1 MKFVVDRNLPL
12 PLRNQ
17 LQGLIEYGI
26 SCGELAPGEML
37 PSVRELADML
47 GVAPMTVAQVYS
59 DLKDKGLIQTRPGA
73 GTFVSNHQPDHQ
85 ADQAKLVYLYRQ
97 IDNLIEQS
105 RDLGIAPTELV
116 AAIQARVR
124 HRAENR
130 RKPRILMVGLFQQAT
145 ERYARFI
152 AGHLGEKATVEAQTI
167 SALEAGD
174 EALTDAS
181 AADLVVTIANR
192 VQQVKALLPD
202 AKVVAIRFTPSEET
216 RLALASLDSRARV
229 VAVSLFPDF
238 LPILKAG
245 IERFAPHVS
254 DIVAGTMDMPEFRP
268 ALGQADVIIYA
279 TGAEQALSG
288 MESRIPT
295 IEYRHAPDVA
305 DIERIILPALQ
316 S

>member
-1 MKFVVDRNLPL
+1 MKFTVDRNLPL

-37 PSVRELADML
+37 PSVRELAEML

-59 DLKDKGLIQTRPGA
+59 DLKETGLLQTRPGA
-73 GTFVSNHQPDHQ
+73 GTFVSNHQPDHP
-85 ADQAKLVYLYRQ
+85 ADQTRLVYLYRQ

-105 RDLGIAPTELV
+105 RDLGIAPAELV
-116 AAIQARVR
+116 AAIQTRLR
-124 HRAENR
+124 HGTGNR

-145 ERYARFI
+145 ESYARFI
-152 AGHLGEKATVEAQTI
+152 AAHLGEKATVEAQTMA
-167 SALEAGD
+167 ALEAGGD
-174 EALTDAS
+174 ALTHAS

-216 RLALASLDSRARV
+216 RLALASLDSRAHV

-238 LPILKAG
+238 LSILKAG

-254 DIVAGTMDMPEFRP
+254 DITAGTMEMPEFRQT
-268 ALGQADVIIYA
+268 LQTADVIIYA

-288 MESRIPT
+288 MEIRIPT